1 MNAIAGGPLLY
12 EGQFPQAYLPLRGF
26 ATRDRYGPS
35 ILDQAGR
42 CMRSWGLRYLC
53 GFDSQEPEWSDIA
66 DHAWDGASR
75 TWRGIIAATG
85 AYQPV
90 PSRKRST
97 ALGTESHRIA
107 GAFYEGLPSVPG
119 YKTWA
124 EAWASFPGQVA
135 QAWLDVMPRPDE
147 CDQVFSELPVALY
160 PDPDGEE
167 LPGGLVIEGTSD
179 LLLQI
184 RPDAGSTRFN
194 ESMVNFLFES
204 DQWVSCDFKT
214 SRDWRYQKTSAQLFE
229 DKQGVIYPLA
239 SMRRLDLDALPG
251 RWAYSI
257 TDVRKRRE
265 ARATDFVQTREHAEA
280 AVAGYFREAGVLK
293 GHYRA
298 FTAIKAGGSATSDVA
313 LADRLAYAQALP
325 GDTTKCDD
333 FGGCPHSWE
342 RGGACMARRDLGS
355 RLQGAAKAQAPS
367 LESALEASLAAGTCA
382 ATPTRVYTQDNQ
394 IMPASAL
401 ARSKS
406 MSPWKKA
413 AERFKAEQAAAKAAP
428 ARDADTGEVL
438 TPNPAAPVAVAE
450 SATVLSAPM
459 LGQPQTVLAE
469 VGLAAEPVQPAAA
482 EAPKRTRGRPP
493 GAKNKPKAPDANL
506 EEFLAASTFCA
517 GSAESSVEAAVDA
530 INANLEAFC
539 AGVRPPFTE
548 AGVAELREGGIISE
562 AAARSLL
569 NGPPP
574 NGVSPAAAQ
583 AMVNALVDPGVDDP
597 AALETASE
605 QAGAHAA
612 NSLRAIE
619 SEPRPIH
626 YSLNYSHY
634 QDPYGKDGTLSVQ
647 VTIPRHRVAAAAE
660 AIDAFVAAVFPSAT
674 PGAVP

>member
-1 MNAIAGGPLLY
+1 VTVAHTAPWLY

-160 PDPDGEE
+160 PDPEGEE

-179 LLLQI
+179 LLLKL
-184 RPDAGSTRFN
+184 RPEVGSKYFDAKTQHALR
-194 ESMVNFLFES
+194 ES
-204 DQWVSCDFKT
+204 DNYLVGDWKTTGDF
-214 SRDWRYQKTSAQLFE
+214 DYQKRAYTEFRKKKRGRQGEYELVVPPLYT

-325 GDTTKCDD
+325 ADTTKCDD

-367 LESALEASLAAGTCA
+367 LEAALEASLAAGTCA

-406 MSPWKKA
+406 MSPWKQA
-413 AERFKAEQAAAKAAP
+413 AERFKAAQAAKAAAP
-428 ARDADTGEVL
+428 V
-438 TPNPAAPVAVAE
+438 PAAVLPEARASVVLDGETVPIGPAAE
-450 SATVLSAPM
+450 PALE
-459 LGQPQTVLAE
+459 L
-469 VGLAAEPVQPAAA
+469 EPVQPAAA

-493 GAKNKPKAPDANL
+493 GAKNKPKAVAADADIQVGTAEAQISHPAEQAGADDPL
-506 EEFLAASTFCA
+506 GVKDKIEALRREAAS
-517 GSAESSVEAAVDA
+517 
-530 INANLEAFC
+530 EAFH
-539 AGVRPPFTE
+539 AFD
-548 AGVAELREGGIISE
+548 GGGAA
-562 AAARSLL
+562 AAARAEALYAEALKTAS
-569 NGPPP
+569 
-574 NGVSPAAAQ
+574 S
-583 AMVNALVDPGVDDP
+583 LVDPGVGVDA

-612 NSLRAIE
+612 AGLQHAPDPRAVDNVPVSLAFE
-619 SEPRPIH
+619 S
-626 YSLNYSHY
+626 
-634 QDPYGKDGTLSVQ
+634 GG
-647 VTIPRHRVAAAAE
+647 VTITVNDLRLTAVANVVHALRR
-660 AIDAFVAAVFPSAT
+660 AVRA
-674 PGAVP
+674 

>member
-12 EGQFPQAYLPLRGF
+12 EGQFAAGYLPRYDF

-42 CMRSWGLRYLC
+42 CVRSWGLRYLC

-66 DHAWDGASR
+66 DHTWDGASR

-160 PDPDGEE
+160 PDPEGEE

-179 LLLQI
+179 LLLRLSEANMQ
-184 RPDAGSTRFN
+184 RYYAHVGDGWLAG
-194 ESMVNFLFES
+194 
-204 DQWVSCDFKT
+204 DFKT
-214 SRDWRYQKTSAQLFE
+214 TRDWRYQKDAATLRV
-229 DKQGVIYPLA
+229 DRQGIVYPLA
-239 SMRRLDLDALPG
+239 SMRRLGLDALPG

-325 GDTTKCDD
+325 ADTTKCDD

-367 LESALEASLAAGTCA
+367 LEAALEASLAAGTCA

-394 IMPASAL
+394 IVPASAL

-406 MSPWKKA
+406 MSPWKQA
-413 AERFKAEQAAAKAAP
+413 AERFKAAQAAKAAT

-469 VGLAAEPVQPAAA
+469 VGPATEPALELEPVQAAAA

-493 GAKNKPKAPDANL
+493 GAKNKPKAAAADADIQVGT
-506 EEFLAASTFCA
+506 ADAQISHPAKQA
-517 GSAESSVEAAVDA
+517 GADDPLGVKDKIES
-530 INANLEAFC
+530 
-539 AGVRPPFTE
+539 
-548 AGVAELREGGIISE
+548 LRRE
-562 AAARSLL
+562 AAAEAFHAFD
-569 NGPPP
+569 G
-574 NGVSPAAAQ
+574 GGAAA
-583 AMVNALVDPGVDDP
+583 AARAEALYAKTLKTASALVDPGVGVDA

-612 NSLRAIE
+612 AELQHAPDPRAEPAREVLYDVGFRHYPDGAGGPSADVTLR
-619 SEPRPIH
+619 
-626 YSLNYSHY
+626 
-634 QDPYGKDGTLSVQ
+634 V
-647 VTIPRHRVAAAAE
+647 PRHRVAAATLAL
-660 AIDAFVAAVFPSAT
+660 DSFVAAVFPSPA
-674 PGAVP
+674 AR